1 MATNPYFRHLQ
12 YNGESSLLDD
22 LMVES
27 IQQFGSDTYYLP
39 REFQKEDLILGEDT
53 LSKFTKSYQMEM
65 YIEVFDRFGGQGDF
79 IQKFGIEVEDTASLL
94 VSIRVFN
101 QACNGA
107 YPRPREGDLIFFPL
121 PGQLF
126 EITFVENEPTFYQ
139 LGKQYVYQIKC
150 RLFRY
155 TDQEIDVGVPEIDTY
170 ADQFVYSMFLTAGSG
185 SGTYTAGEIAYQGT
199 DLGTATGQG
208 EVITYNTTTKV
219 LELKNIIGEFL
230 TTNGNIKGNSS
241 NASYTLVAVDTDYN
255 NASQTNSE
263 LETEGSAIQLDNN
276 SIFGKY

>member
-12 YNGESSLLDD
+12 YNGESSLIDD
-22 LMVES
+22 LMIES

-53 LSKFTKSYQMEM
+53 LSKFTKKFQMEM

-94 VSIRVFN
+94 VSIRVFT
-101 QACNGA
+101 QACNGL
-107 YPRPREGDLIFFPL
+107 YQRPREGDLIFFPL

-155 TDQEIDVGVPEIDTY
+155 TDQEIEVGIPEIDSF
-170 ADQFVYSMFLTAGSG
+170 ADQFKYTQFLTAGTG
-185 SGTYTAGEIAYQGT
+185 SGTFAPGEMVYQGT
-199 DLGTATGQG
+199 NFGSALCKA
-208 EVITYNTTTKV
+208 EVISYNSTTKV
-219 LELKNIIGEFL
+219 LEIKDIIGEFKIS
-230 TTNGNIKGNSS
+230 NGNIKGNTS
-241 NASYTLVAVDTDYN
+241 NASYTLVSSDTDWN
-255 NASQTNSE
+255 NASNNNSE
-263 LETEGSAIQLDNN
+263 IETEGNNIQLDNN
-276 SIFGKY
+276 SIFGKF